1 MREYKIAKTGLGYK
15 IYRKREENGIMN
27 MEWLQRDTYTPDI
40 EYAKVFYHMNDAIS
54 ALVLA
59 KIRWAKETPT
69 ISIRKS
75 ESEERREKT
84 SWSEL

>member
-1 MREYKIAKTGLGYK
+1 
-15 IYRKREENGIMN
+15 
-27 MEWLQRDTYTPDI
+27 
-40 EYAKVFYHMNDAIS
+40 MNDAIS

-75 ESEERREKT
+75 ESEEVREKT